1 MTSERRVYYVDVS
14 KMTEHDVRQVRE
26 QLVRLDAEPVLVLRE
41 RAWVAF
47 LVGMFFGALALAI
60 INALR

>member
-14 KMTEHDVRQVRE
+14 KLTEHDVRQVRE
-26 QLVRLDAEPVLVLRE
+26 QISRLGAEHVLVLRE

-47 LVGMFFGALALAI
+47 LLGAFVGALVLAI